1 MPSQWQ
7 AVCKDCGQSFT
18 YSDFVHRSRVARGL
32 SAPERCND
40 HRAQHARE
48 TNAMASSHFTLQPV
62 ERPDI
67 LGVRFLGAFDRSD
80 RGAPDLEEI
89 PADSAGVDLGLK
101 DEHMLEI
108 YEALADNKV
117 LVIVAPTGA
126 GKSTMIPYRLLSPVP
141 ESGLREDHFTE
152 HGRKIIVTQPRRDAT
167 SDIPAMIAGKLH
179 GSTLGPGSEIGYR
192 HSDARD
198 QTDAWNRMIFL
209 TDGTLANWLVDQRAG
224 EFSIIIVDE
233 AHERSTTIDF
243 ILGLVRSE
251 LLKHPH
257 LRLIILSAT
266 IHADSFVQF
275 FEQVLPGRVWFKDFD
290 ECEKSYGYEVRWP
303 KDDRERAPSEMVDAI
318 TDKVLEL
325 LQSTDEGGILAFLPG
340 EADILAAVES
350 VKRRL
355 SGQLRDQTLVLPLYG
370 VLPRKERAKATGPVK
385 APKGHKGP
393 LPRRV
398 VIASNLVETSQ
409 TIPDVA
415 HVIDS
420 GLIKESA
427 WDPVTRTESLPRQWH
442 SQAGCRQRWG
452 RAGRNRPGMV
462 YPLYSKTQFESFEP
476 YTKPAVARECL
487 DEVVIRAKRA
497 GVSELEGFAWLDAP
511 PQDEIRRVEGLVA
524 DRNYVDADGDLTER
538 GSEVF
543 DLYQR
548 VGRFIG
554 EGAGAASRGLDMAAL
569 LILADR
575 YGCLVEAATFLA
587 IQRRLGE
594 GLYRREGL
602 LHFDRE
608 WPLETADLVGRLHSS
623 LRAGCQDDLEFG
635 LKLIALCEFV
645 DLGGRRFGGRNW
657 AQSHSLNCDSIEEAL
672 EERDQIL
679 SAFNQD
685 ARERP
690 MRPLNFGYFDRLRLL
705 IGAAWPD
712 RTVELMEGG
721 RWQSLTNEESGPI
734 SIHSQSRHDI
744 GEAAVA
750 EYGRRKRD
758 EEGVYSKEPIASVII
773 LSDRS
778 HAKLDEVALA
788 AEVRALRVAAED
800 ATSRMTW
807 DIVRPVDSPAGESAA
822 DKVIVRWTTGENSE
836 PSPDLADKLPP
847 RLSSQQV
854 AGKNDLIVTLER
866 SISYPPAGRIA
877 GFVGRALD
885 RTIFVGAGD
894 LSLTGTLPKEIDTG
908 SEALELV
915 VVDRSGTHPRLS
927 LLPRIE
933 EAWES
938 LLQEDEVA
946 GKFEEFHQSAA
957 GDVFLEML
965 TEIPGALGG
974 VHAVDSIMPYR
985 ADHLRELQPGD
996 DVFFKVEKLKNRQWS
1011 WELRDED
1018 AEDETTERAT
1028 SEERRRLGAFG
1039 IELTGRTLRT
1049 TTRLSVEQL
1058 YAVIGSVPKYETAIR
1073 GLFHYMHDLR
1083 ALPDSIET
1091 AASRER
1097 GRQLRRNFRSI
1108 WDRAW
1113 TDDSKA
1119 VMDSVRSAQAGLPS
1133 ERLGKDTLDDLRSI
1147 LNDGYEIA
1155 EIRSAAERAN
1165 KRRLW
1170 AAKQRA
1176 FFEHKIASLTA
1187 NLEKNRNDLLTSRS
1201 ATFTIRVQ
1209 GWIDQGLAEIAVW
1222 RRKRTLEEPEWIEA
1236 VKKADELDRRA
1247 RSGSARLAELRKR
1260 RWD

>member
-7 AVCKDCGQSFT
+7 AICKDCGQSFT

-80 RGAPDLEEI
+80 RGAPDLREI
-89 PADSAGVDLGLK
+89 PADPAGVDLGLK

-108 YEALADNKV
+108 YEALGENKV

-141 ESGLREDHFTE
+141 ESGLREDHFTQ

-209 TDGTLANWLVDQRAG
+209 TDGTLANWLVDQRAS

-303 KDDRERAPSEMVDAI
+303 KDDRERAPGEMVDAVAN
-318 TDKVLEL
+318 KVLDL
-325 LQSTDEGGILAFLPG
+325 LRSTEDGGILAFLPG

-355 SGQLRDQTLVLPLYG
+355 AGQLRDRTLVLPLYG

-452 RAGRNRPGMV
+452 RAGRNRPGIV

-511 PQDEIRRVEGLVA
+511 PEDEIRRVEGLVA

-554 EGAGAASRGLDMAAL
+554 EGAGAAARGLDMAAL

-587 IQRRLGE
+587 IQRRIGE

-608 WPLETADLVGRLHSS
+608 WPRETADLVGRLHSS
-623 LRAGCQDDLEFG
+623 LRAGCQDDLDFG

-645 DLGGRRFGGRNW
+645 DLGGKKFGGRHW
-657 AQSHSLNCDSIEEAL
+657 AQAHSLNCDSIEEVLA
-672 EERDQIL
+672 ERDQIL

-685 ARERP
+685 TRDRP
-690 MRPLNFGYFDRLRLL
+690 MRSLSLGHFDRLRLL

-712 RTVELMEGG
+712 RTVELIKGG
-721 RWQSLTNEESGPI
+721 RWQSLTTEDSGPI
-734 SIHSQSRHDI
+734 SIHSQSRYDT

-750 EYGRRKRD
+750 EYGRRNRD
-758 EEGVYSKEPIASVII
+758 EEGVYSKEPIASVIV
-773 LSDRS
+773 LSDRA
-778 HAKLDEVALA
+778 HAKLDDVALA
-788 AEVRALRVAAED
+788 AQVRALRVAADD
-800 ATSRMTW
+800 ARSRMTW
-807 DIVRPVDSPAGESAA
+807 DIVRPVDSPAGESAPG
-822 DKVIVRWTTGENSE
+822 KVIVRWTTGEDSG
-836 PSPDLADKLPP
+836 PSADLADKLPP
-847 RLSSQQV
+847 RLSNEEV
-854 AGKNDLIVTLER
+854 AGRNELMVTLER
-866 SISYPPAGRIA
+866 SISYPPAGRIV
-877 GFVGRALD
+877 GFVGRVLD
-885 RTIFVGAGD
+885 RTVFVGAGD
-894 LSLTGTLPKEIDTG
+894 LSLTGTLPMETDTG
-908 SEALELV
+908 SEPLQLV
-915 VVDRSGTHPRLS
+915 VVNRRGAYPRLS

-933 EAWES
+933 EMWES
-938 LLQEDEVA
+938 LLRQDEVA
-946 GKFEEFHQSAA
+946 GRFEGFHQSAA

-974 VHAVDSIMPYR
+974 VHAVGSIMPYR

-996 DVFFKVEKLKNRQWS
+996 EVFFKVEKLKDRQWS
-1011 WELRDED
+1011 WELRDD
-1018 AEDETTERAT
+1018 DVEDEPTERAT
-1028 SEERRRLGAFG
+1028 PEERRRLGVFG
-1039 IELTGRTLRT
+1039 IELAGRTLRT
-1049 TTRLSVEQL
+1049 ATRLSVDQF
-1058 YAVIGSVPKYETAIR
+1058 YVAIGSIPKYEAAIR

-1091 AASRER
+1091 AASRAR
-1097 GRQLRRNFRSI
+1097 ARQLRGSFKAL

-1113 TDDSKA
+1113 SEDTRSVAESARMARRGLASEHLSKESL
-1119 VMDSVRSAQAGLPS
+1119 DLLHSV
-1133 ERLGKDTLDDLRSI
+1133 
-1147 LNDGYEIA
+1147 LNDIFEICDL
-1155 EIRSAAERAN
+1155 RSAAERAAS
-1165 KRRLW
+1165 K
-1170 AAKQRA
+1170 RA
-1176 FFEHKIASLTA
+1176 FVQRSRDYHTKQFAYHSR
-1187 NLEKNRNDLLTSRS
+1187 NLEDLRTK
-1201 ATFTIRVQ
+1201 IRDSVSPQ
-1209 GWIDQGLAEIAVW
+1209 WRLKASGWIPEKEAAIVACLRDRSLDEPKWTQALAEAEA
-1222 RRKRTLEEPEWIEA
+1222 LEQ
-1236 VKKADELDRRA
+1236 KARL
-1247 RSGSARLAELRKR
+1247 GSTRLAELKRR